1 VSTEEEFMNKAMKVK
16 SDDNRKWSRT
26 NAGPPRLKQAY
37 GDFFREFPWQL
48 YVTLTFSRDISNN
61 QADAIL
67 DRFIDDMEQRIR
79 APLSVLI
86 GKERGNYSGCGRP
99 SIRIHFHLLLECAYP
114 VDARLL
120 ADVWKKPE
128 YGGERTQGP
137 GAWVVPYDPKLDAA
151 SYVMKGIT
159 DPNCD
164 WSFRNLDLISPK
176 TPASYATSAK
186 MRSRLKRHRR
196 RQHLAISTQ
205 APSISSLPTVC
216 PPETLEKARRQPG
229 PARRCRRRQ

>member
-1 VSTEEEFMNKAMKVK
+1 MRRRPEVCLKEAIMCKTATLK
-16 SDDNRKWSRT
+16 RSRT
-26 NAGPPRLKQAY
+26 NAAPLAIRQVY

-48 YVTLTFSRDISNN
+48 YVTLTFSRVISNS

-67 DRFIDDMEQRIR
+67 NSFIDDMEWRIR
-79 APLSVLI
+79 APLSLLI

-99 SIRIHFHLLLECAYP
+99 SIQVHFHLLLGCAFR

-164 WSFRNLDLISPK
+164 WLFRNLDLISPK
-176 TPASYATSAK
+176 RPTSYATSAK
-186 MRSRLKRHRR
+186 MRRLLKRQHQ
-196 RQHLAISTQ
+196 RQPLSIGAQ
-205 APSISSLPTVC
+205 VPSVSSLPAV
-216 PPETLEKARRQPG
+216 PPATLERARRQPG
-229 PARRCRRRQ
+229 PVRRWGSRQ